1 MQEFAWA
8 LQPLAAAVTSQ
19 PIHQN
24 SLFGIVEKLLPDS
37 PEGLIWM
44 TVYDLK
50 ALMQLLEY
58 TSSHLLFSIVVF
70 ICNCS
75 MWARMSCLHG
85 ASARIKP

>member
-37 PEGLIWM
+37 PEGLI
-44 TVYDLK
+44 
-50 ALMQLLEY
+50 
-58 TSSHLLFSIVVF
+58 
-70 ICNCS
+70 
-75 MWARMSCLHG
+75 
-85 ASARIKP
+85 